1 VTLRIYL
8 FVLLS
13 YLGWLKVEGVETRE
27 GSKRSPLTRI
37 ARRMRGRLL
46 ATANRAIPTYASLEL
61 NDPAREP
68 VRSSMSA
75 RRDSA
80 LRVVVPGPL
89 AESTGSQRD
98 DDLASCQ
105 PRLSGEVGL
114 FERFYS
120 LAVASQYLSD
130 FVKARQQRILAGGV
144 EVKRITLS
152 ALANDPLLREVD
164 RHGCRFVRF

>member
-61 NDPAREP
+61 NDPAFVDE
-68 VRSSMSA
+68 RSS
-75 RRDSA
+75 R
-80 LRVVVPGPL
+80 
-89 AESTGSQRD
+89 
-98 DDLASCQ
+98 
-105 PRLSGEVGL
+105 
-114 FERFYS
+114 
-120 LAVASQYLSD
+120 
-130 FVKARQQRILAGGV
+130 
-144 EVKRITLS
+144 
-152 ALANDPLLREVD
+152 
-164 RHGCRFVRF
+164 